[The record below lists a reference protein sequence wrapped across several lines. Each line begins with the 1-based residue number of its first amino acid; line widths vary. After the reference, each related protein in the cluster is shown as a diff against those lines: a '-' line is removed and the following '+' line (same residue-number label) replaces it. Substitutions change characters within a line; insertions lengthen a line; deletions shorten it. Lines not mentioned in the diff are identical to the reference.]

1 MNSKGQ
7 KQNLVARQTGN
18 TNAVRHGAHSRRVLA
33 PRTREVADALL
44 ELPHVKPIDRI
55 GAEELG
61 GMVAVAEALDRDIAE
76 HGVTDAKGR
85 VRSVVALRIRV
96 SGRIERWLREYGA
109 TPASR
114 VEWVERVSRGAEIA
128 DALRSEIEA
137 GRRFLDEAEQRDAD
151 SQGSD
156 MGERSGHETDA

>member
-1 MNSKGQ
+1 MNAKGH
-7 KQNLVARQTGN
+7 KQNLVARQMGN
-18 TNAVRHGAHSRRVLA
+18 TNAVRHGAHSPRVRE
-33 PRTREVADALL
+33 PRSHEVADAVLA
-44 ELPHVKPIDRI
+44 LPHVTEIDRI

-76 HGVTDAKGR
+76 HGVTDEKGR

-128 DALRSEIEA
+128 DVLRSEIEA
-137 GRRFLDEAEQRDAD
+137 GRRLVGEAERRDAD
-151 SQGSD
+151 PDGPD
-156 MGERSGHETDA
+156 DGDEVA